1 MLDILSESLKLI
13 GGVAAIGAAASAF
26 AYAVFRIFATRWIE
40 TRFSERLEEFKHQ
53 QNQEIEHVRFRINTM
68 MDRNVKLHQR
78 EFDVLPD
85 TWSLLSEAFYA
96 VEPVALGVQRNPD
109 LDKMSAERLDEFLE
123 TSPLT
128 ALQKAELKAASDKKK
143 YYGEVKAWH
152 DLDKAIDAYN
162 EFHTKF
168 AKNGIFIME
177 PLKTKFAE
185 VDDMLKE
192 AIIERQVQPHKFDKG
207 VALNSRGRALLK
219 ALGRQLQPADRQ
231 RRTRPGQ
238 RNRIAPLLSL
248 RNPAGRLSASSIS
261 IPTFCGTT
269 NNRGDRSRSPGGS
282 LVRRRS
288 GEARRRAL
296 GPRRRQRHC
305 RLLA

>member
-26 AYAVFRIFATRWIE
+26 AYAVFRIFATKWIE

-53 QNQEIEHVRFRINTM
+53 QNQEIEHVRFRISTM

-85 TWSLLSEAFYA
+85 TWSLLSEAFYT

-207 VALNSRGRALLK
+207 VALNGKGRALLK
-219 ALGRQLQPADRQ
+219 GLERDVQ
-231 RRTRPGQ
+231 
-238 RNRIAPLLSL
+238 
-248 RNPAGRLSASSIS
+248 GRLWSSQD
-261 IPTFCGTT
+261 GTM
-269 NNRGDRSRSPGGS
+269 
-282 LVRRRS
+282 
-288 GEARRRAL
+288 
-296 GPRRRQRHC
+296 
-305 RLLA
+305 